1 MRPCHLFILCATV
14 LTACRGRER
23 APVRESAGVESTGA
37 ESTGAAEAAPTCEGA
52 RTPPVSTAGL
62 GPVRLH
68 ERISMLPRTCAPR
81 DTAFRREGTRER
93 ASIIRFGAH
102 TLVALTTGTPDTS
115 IKGIFITDSAFHTER
130 GIGVGNTVGDLRRLY
145 GRICAAI
152 GEGAVVTYASQL
164 PGVYFA
170 TSASSRA
177 AMRRAAGGRLSASA
191 VPDSAR
197 ITRFWVA
204 DSASSCAGPEM

>member
-1 MRPCHLFILCATV
+1 MRRCHLLILCATV

-23 APVRESAGVESTGA
+23 APVRESAGVESTA
-37 ESTGAAEAAPTCEGA
+37 AAEAAPTCEGA

-68 ERISMLPRTCAPR
+68 ERISMLPRTCTPR
-81 DTAFRREGTRER
+81 DTAFTREGTKER

-102 TLVALTTGTPDTS
+102 SLVALTTGTPDTS
-115 IKGIFITDSAFHTER
+115 IKSIFITDSAFHTER
-130 GIGVGNTVGDLRRLY
+130 GIGVRSSVGDLRRIY
-145 GRICAAI
+145 GRICAAV

-170 TSASSRA
+170 TSAKPPA
-177 AMRRAAGGRLSASA
+177 EMRRAAGGRLSPSTI
-191 VPDSAR
+191 PDSAR